1 MRHRPRHSHQRRH
14 VLQAM
19 LNDPEGNGDAA
30 AADAPPAQDARIAD
44 ADADIE
50 VGAVFSRLCTKQEDG
65 KEYIIGPV
73 IIIDGAPYIQI
84 SHRCRD
90 ARELGLLGL

>member
-1 MRHRPRHSHQRRH
+1 MRHRLRHSHQRRH

-19 LNDPEGNGDAA
+19 LNDPDNDDDAA
-30 AADAPPAQDARIAD
+30 AAAAPPEQDAHIVDVD
-44 ADADIE
+44 ANVG

-65 KEYIIGPV
+65 KDYIIGPV
-73 IIIDGAPYIQI
+73 IMIEGTPYIQI